1 MEIVVIVSSS
11 SDTDIL
17 SGPINFFY
25 LKIYGKW
32 KSKHN
37 EGMEKSRKRL

>member
-11 SDTDIL
+11 SDTDKL

-25 LKIYGKW
+25 LEIYGKW

-37 EGMEKSRKRL
+37 EVMEKSRKWL